1 MKTSKLLLLTFLG
14 LIFSIM
20 AVTIDLLDRDSF
32 VSVEQL
38 PSAAKTYLHKYFPN
52 KNVAYTNIKNDIIKA
67 TYEVGVS
74 NGYELD
80 FNYYDGMLLDM
91 DY

>member
-20 AVTIDLLDRDSF
+20 AVTVDLIDRDSF
-32 VSVEQL
+32 ISADQL
-38 PSAAKTYLHKYFPN
+38 PTAAKTYLQKYFPDG
-52 KNVAYTNIKNDIIKA
+52 NVAYAKIKNDIVKT
-67 TYEVGVS
+67 TYEVGVN
-74 NGYELD
+74 NGYELE
-80 FNYYDGMLLDM
+80 FTSDGMLLDV